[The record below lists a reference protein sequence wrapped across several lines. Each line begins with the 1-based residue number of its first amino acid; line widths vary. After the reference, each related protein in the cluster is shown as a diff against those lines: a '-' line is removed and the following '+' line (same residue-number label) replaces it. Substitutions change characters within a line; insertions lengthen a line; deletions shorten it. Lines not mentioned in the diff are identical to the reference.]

1 MGISS
6 LGGRPQIN
14 ADVWALI
21 RRMSVDNLIS
31 ARKASRASASAGRT
45 IGISDFAVRARD
57 NARALVVEHDPATC
71 TVVFNEKP
79 SPKHWGVPSDLLNAF
94 HEGTSN

>member
-1 MGISS
+1 
-6 LGGRPQIN
+6 
-14 ADVWALI
+14 
-21 RRMSVDNLIS
+21 MSVDNLIS